1 MFLNIPCFDLSRDCL
16 YCASLTIT
24 QALCNLDRLATV
36 AILNGTNTIT
46 GYSSTNLRKKKLFKN
61 ATICWKP
68 SSTPGIVAEVAS
80 LESTRLI
87 CRLELKS
94 HRLKNGNQSIPA
106 NLVHRFMSE
115 MMMPL
120 ILVCSPSPGRQASS
134 KSPAQRHQNEI
145 LPYLWRGKLQRLSLT
160 HFKYTPLEFF
170 FPPRDKKSSTI
181 MIEIG

>member
-1 MFLNIPCFDLSRDCL
+1 MPMLATTGPIFMSIAQFTWQSQGYHTHGPYVNCHRHFHIKSTAKMFLIPFFNLSRDCL
-16 YCASLTIT
+16 YSASLTIT

-68 SSTPGIVAEVAS
+68 SSTPGIVAEEAS

-94 HRLKNGNQSIPA
+94 DRLKNGNQSIPA
-106 NLVHRFMSE
+106 R
-115 MMMPL
+115 
-120 ILVCSPSPGRQASS
+120 
-134 KSPAQRHQNEI
+134 
-145 LPYLWRGKLQRLSLT
+145 
-160 HFKYTPLEFF
+160 
-170 FPPRDKKSSTI
+170 
-181 MIEIG
+181 